1 MLDFRNVNTLWS
13 SILVATFVKLGLKTA
28 IICPGSRSTP
38 LTVAFASNCDV
49 ETIPILDERSA
60 AFFALG
66 KAKKT
71 HLPTALVCTSG
82 TAGANFYPAIIE
94 AKESRIPLIL
104 LTADR
109 PQELRN
115 CHAGQT
121 IDQIKLYGNYP
132 NWYTELAI
140 SEANM
145 EMLSYLRQNIIHAWE
160 RSLFPSAGV
169 VHLNLPF
176 REPLA
181 PLAQPEVQARSAN
194 FPTEDFFSHLKFTDF
209 SQSNYS
215 IKQLPD
221 FDRGQGII
229 IAGLA
234 EPKDPESYC
243 KAIALIA
250 EKLNFPVLAE
260 ALSPLRNYAALNP
273 NLIVTYDLI
282 LRNTNISQQLK
293 PKIIIQVGELPTSKI
308 LRQWL
313 QQLNITRYIIE
324 SSSENLDPLHS
335 NTIHLRSSAIAFAH
349 NLNIKPNNQVNDQ
362 YLQQWLNL
370 DLQARN
376 AIADKMKPLDLLY
389 EGKVS
394 WLLSQHLPDQTPLF
408 IANSMSVRNVEFFWQ
423 PNNKKIRPYFSRGA
437 NGIDGTLSTALGIS
451 DRNQSSVLL
460 TGDLAL
466 LHDTNGFLIKN
477 KFQGHLTIIVIN
489 NNGGGIFNML
499 PIAPF
504 DPPFEEYFVT
514 PQDIDLYQLCTTYG
528 VEHKFID
535 SWQHLIPLLNSLPT
549 KGIRVLEIPT
559 NGKADAYWLQTN
571 LREIAE
577 NLNLDNRQ

>member
-1 MLDFRNVNTLWS
+1 
-13 SILVATFVKLGLKTA
+13 
-28 IICPGSRSTP
+28 
-38 LTVAFASNCDV
+38 
-49 ETIPILDERSA
+49 
-60 AFFALG
+60 
-66 KAKKT
+66 
-71 HLPTALVCTSG
+71 
-82 TAGANFYPAIIE
+82 
-94 AKESRIPLIL
+94 
-104 LTADR
+104 
-109 PQELRN
+109 
-115 CHAGQT
+115 
-121 IDQIKLYGNYP
+121 
-132 NWYTELAI
+132 
-140 SEANM
+140 M
-145 EMLSYLRQNIIHAWE
+145 EMLSYLRQNIVQAWE
-160 RSLFPSAGV
+160 RSLYPNAGV

-181 PLAQPEVQARSAN
+181 PLAQPEIQALEVN
-194 FPTEDFFSHLKFTDF
+194 FPTEDFFSHLRLTSFAQANYFIEQIPDF
-209 SQSNYS
+209 SV
-215 IKQLPD
+215 
-221 FDRGQGII
+221 GQGII

-234 EPKDPESYC
+234 EPKDPEAYC
-243 KAIALIA
+243 QAIALLA

-260 ALSPLRNYAALNP
+260 ALSPLRNYATLNP

-282 LRNTNISQQLK
+282 LRNKTISQQLK
-293 PKIIIQVGELPTSKI
+293 PQIIIQIGELPTSKV
-308 LRQWL
+308 LRKWL

-324 SSSENLDPLHS
+324 SSSENLDPLHG

-349 NLNIKPNNQVNDQ
+349 NLNPKPNNQVNEQ
-362 YLQQWLNL
+362 YVRQWLNL

-376 AIADKMKPLDLLY
+376 TIADNLKPLDILY

-394 WLLSQHLPDQTPLF
+394 WLLSQHLPAQTPLF

-423 PNNKKIRPYFSRGA
+423 PNNRKIKPYFSRGA

-466 LHDTNGFLIKN
+466 LHDTNGFLVRN

-504 DPPFEEYFVT
+504 EPPFEEYFAT
-514 PQDIDLYQLCTTYG
+514 PQEIDLCQLCITYR
-528 VEHKFID
+528 VEHKLID
-535 SWQHLIPLLNSLPT
+535 NWQQLIALVNSLPT

-559 NGKADAYWLQTN
+559 NRKADAYWLQTN
-571 LREIAE
+571 LRKIAE

>member
-1 MLDFRNVNTLWS
+1 
-13 SILVATFVKLGLKTA
+13 VKLGLKTA
-28 IICPGSRSTP
+28 IICPGSRCTP
-38 LTVAFASNCDV
+38 LTVAFANNCDL
-49 ETIPILDERSA
+49 EKIPILDERSA

-66 KAKKT
+66 KSKQT
-71 HLPTALVCTSG
+71 HLPTVLVCTSG

-94 AKESRIPLIL
+94 ATESRIPLIV

-140 SEANM
+140 PEVNR
-145 EMLSYLRQNIIHAWE
+145 EMLSYLRQNVIQAWE
-160 RSLFPSAGV
+160 RSLHPSSGV

-181 PLAQPEVQARSAN
+181 PIAQPEVQARSAH
-194 FPTEDFFSHLKFTDF
+194 FPKKDFFSHIKITNFAQANYVVEQIPDF
-209 SQSNYS
+209 SLG
-215 IKQLPD
+215 K
-221 FDRGQGII
+221 GII

-243 KAIALIA
+243 KAIALLA
-250 EKLNFPVLAE
+250 EKLNFPVFAE
-260 ALSPLRNYAALNP
+260 ALSPLRNYADLNP

-282 LRNTNISQQLK
+282 LRNKTIAQQLQ
-293 PKIIIQVGELPTSKI
+293 PEIILQLGELPTSKI
-308 LRQWL
+308 LRSWL
-313 QQLNITRYIIE
+313 KQLNIPRYIIE
-324 SSSENLDPLHS
+324 SSSENFDPLHS
-335 NTIHLRSSAIAFAH
+335 KTIHLRSSAIALAN
-349 NLNIKPNNQVNDQ
+349 NLNPKPNNQINDR

-376 AIADKMKPLDLLY
+376 AIAKKMKPLDTLY

-394 WLLSQHLPDQTPLF
+394 WLLSQHLPAQTPLF
-408 IANSMSVRNVEFFWQ
+408 IANSMSVRNAEFFWQ
-423 PNNKKIRPYFSRGA
+423 PNNKKIQPYFSRGA

-451 DRNQSSVLL
+451 DRNQNAVLL

-466 LHDTNGFLIKN
+466 LHDTNGFLIRN

-504 DPPFEEYFVT
+504 NPPFEEYFAT
-514 PQDIDLYQLCTTYG
+514 PQKVDFSHLCITYG
-528 VEHKFID
+528 VEHKLID
-535 SWQHLIPLLNSLPT
+535 NWQQLVDLLDLRPS

-559 NGKADAYWLQTN
+559 NRKDDTDWLQKN
-571 LREIAE
+571 LREMSQ
-577 NLNLDNRQ
+577 NLNLGNGRAISF

>member
-1 MLDFRNVNTLWS
+1 MIDFRNVNTLWS

-38 LTVAFASNCDV
+38 LTVAFASNCDLS
-49 ETIPILDERSA
+49 TIPILDERSA

-66 KAKKT
+66 KAKQT
-71 HLPTALVCTSG
+71 HLPTVLVCTSG

-94 AKESRIPLIL
+94 AKESRIPLII

-140 SEANM
+140 PEAKM
-145 EMLSYLRQNIIHAWE
+145 EMLSYLRQNIVQAWE
-160 RSLFPSAGV
+160 RSLYPSAGV

-181 PLAQPEVQARSAN
+181 PLAQPKVQALEAS
-194 FPTEDFFSHLKFTDF
+194 FPTEDFFSHLRLTSFA
-209 SQSNYS
+209 QANYF
-215 IKQLPD
+215 IEQIPD
-221 FDRGQGII
+221 FAVDQGII

-234 EPKDPESYC
+234 EPKDPEAYC
-243 KAIALIA
+243 QAIALLA

-260 ALSPLRNYAALNP
+260 ALSPLRNYATLNP

-282 LRNTNISQQLK
+282 LRNKTISQQLK
-293 PKIIIQVGELPTSKI
+293 PQIIIQIGELPTSKI
-308 LRQWL
+308 LRKWL

-324 SSSENLDPLHS
+324 SSSENLDPLHGK
-335 NTIHLRSSAIAFAH
+335 TIHLRSSAIAFAH
-349 NLNIKPNNQVNDQ
+349 NLNPKPNNQVNEQ
-362 YLQQWLNL
+362 YVRQWLNL

-376 AIADKMKPLDLLY
+376 AIADNLKPLDILY

-394 WLLSQHLPDQTPLF
+394 WLLSQHLPAQTPLF

-423 PNNKKIRPYFSRGA
+423 PNNRKIRPYFSRGA

-451 DRNQSSVLL
+451 DLNQSSVLL

-466 LHDTNGFLIKN
+466 LHDTNGFLVRN

-504 DPPFEEYFVT
+504 EPPFEEYFAT
-514 PQDIDLYQLCTTYG
+514 PQEIDLCQLCITYR
-528 VEHKFID
+528 VEHKLID
-535 SWQHLIPLLNSLPT
+535 NWQQLIALVNSLPT

-559 NGKADAYWLQTN
+559 NRKADAYWLQTN
-571 LREIAE
+571 LRKIAE